1 MGAGPSPPAA
11 TPAASVGLDNL
22 PSPYHHPGH
31 PGHPGHSAGLAT
43 GNYGAN
49 ERALYDY
56 LDMKSGE
63 QATFLL

>member
-11 TPAASVGLDNL
+11 TPAGENI
-22 PSPYHHPGH
+22 PPYHHHGHPAHTGLPGH
-31 PGHPGHSAGLAT
+31 A

>member
-11 TPAASVGLDNL
+11 TPAASVSVGLDNI
-22 PSPYHHPGH
+22 PTTYHHHHHTGHTGLPGH
-31 PGHPGHSAGLAT
+31 A

>member
-11 TPAASVGLDNL
+11 TPAAGTAVSLDNM
-22 PSPYHHPGH
+22 PPYPGH
-31 PGHPGHSAGLAT
+31 PSHHGHPAHP

>member
-11 TPAASVGLDNL
+11 TPAASVSVGLDNI
-22 PSPYHHPGH
+22 PPAYHHPGH
-31 PGHPGHSAGLAT
+31 TGLPGHA